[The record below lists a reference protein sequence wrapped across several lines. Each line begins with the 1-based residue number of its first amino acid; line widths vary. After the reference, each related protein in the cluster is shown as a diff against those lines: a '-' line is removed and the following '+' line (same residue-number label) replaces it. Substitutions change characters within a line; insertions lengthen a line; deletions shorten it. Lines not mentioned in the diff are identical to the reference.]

1 MKKLTMFLIILICL
15 SCNIITSTPTFAAN
29 LFKEGVYKLS
39 DFNFSPNNIYNIQN
53 TSLNG
58 GVFVAI
64 FDKNQVVLQ
73 TIKLGPKSEKYNLLP
88 LNPTD
93 RIMIIGDGDVFIT

>member
-1 MKKLTMFLIILICL
+1 MKKFTTLLILVCL
-15 SCNIITSTPTFAAN
+15 SFNIFTVTPAFAAN
-29 LFKEGVYKLS
+29 VFNEGVYRLS

-53 TSLNG
+53 TSPNT

-64 FDKNQVVLQ
+64 FDENQVVLQ

-88 LNPTD
+88 LKPTD
-93 RIMIIGDGDVFIT
+93 RIMIIGDGDVFID